1 MDAAS
6 LIVVG
11 VDRTRGLGWEIA
23 RLRQHGLLNRTIF
36 ILPPFLAADRGM
48 LAELLEMAG
57 FQGHAPAL
65 EPSQA
70 VFSLI
75 FSPPNRGLLTVA
87 TRMTEIEY
95 QLAVR
100 TPAIRERTL
109 HRGEARPQL
118 IPA

>member
-11 VDRTRGLGWEIA
+11 IDRTRGLGWEIA

-36 ILPPFLAADRGM
+36 ILPPLLAVDRGM
-48 LAELLEMAG
+48 LAEVLEIVG
-57 FQGHAPAL
+57 FEGHAPAL

-75 FSPPNRGLLTVA
+75 FSIPNRGLLTMG
-87 TRMTEIEY
+87 TRITEIEY
-95 QLAVR
+95 QLALR
-100 TPAIRERTL
+100 TPAMRER
-109 HRGEARPQL
+109 
-118 IPA
+118 IPLPR